1 MSNTIELVRNDL
13 ENMHDIQTKKET
25 NKRKR
30 EKKHKKD
37 NDLFDDKDIA
47 CFSISSLIRF
57 LDIDN
62 RNTNTLGVSCC
73 LIEMLILASSIALV

>member
-37 NDLFDDKDIA
+37 NDLFDDRDIA
-47 CFSISSLIRF
+47 CCFISSLIRF

-73 LIEMLILASSIALV
+73 